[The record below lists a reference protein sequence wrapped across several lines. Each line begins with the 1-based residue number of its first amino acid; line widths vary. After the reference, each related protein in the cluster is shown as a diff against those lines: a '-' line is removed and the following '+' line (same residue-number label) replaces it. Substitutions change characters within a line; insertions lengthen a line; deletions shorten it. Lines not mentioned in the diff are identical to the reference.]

1 MPSSAVA
8 RTMILLVAMTG
19 CAGPEALFPAE
30 VDGFPDLYRIYR
42 RLGVRTSSDGEG
54 GAAAAVQAA

>member
-1 MPSSAVA
+1 MPWSAVA

-30 VDGFPDLYRIYR
+30 VDGWTPPAPEESYTAATLHQYID
-42 RLGVRTSSDGEG
+42 
-54 GAAAAVQAA
+54 GAAEV

>member
-1 MPSSAVA
+1 MPWSAVA

-30 VDGFPDLYRIYR
+30 VDGWTPPAPEESY
-42 RLGVRTSSDGEG
+42 T
-54 GAAAAVQAA
+54 AATLH